1 MNHFQRSRLS
11 RVHRRDQRRRGLSLL
26 ELLVV
31 LTILIALGGIV
42 VSTLPGVLNR
52 TQVATAAANVP
63 EIDSTIRRT
72 AMLQQGQ
79 IGNRFD
85 SLVSGSASIDGSV
98 PPYVGGSDSFETA
111 SLAAAEVN
119 ALAEIGITQL
129 VPASLETENAT
140 YGSHIQLPVPVSDNS
155 RVCILNPDLAITLL
169 RSDWNFEAEPGA
181 KYMIVGLGEQSSL
194 IGGGPEAAFL
204 EAPVHFSDARDEDP
218 KSMYS
223 RYLLVIELKV
233 NATTE
238 DVVARYVATAIPGR
252 QGIHRVSKE
261 LKDYYSG
268 SN

>member
-1 MNHFQRSRLS
+1 MTTQHQSNTAFRRC
-11 RVHRRDQRRRGLSLL
+11 VHRRRGLSLL

-42 VSTLPGVLNR
+42 VSTLPGVLSR

-85 SLVSGSASIDGSV
+85 SLVSGSASIDGGV
-98 PPYVGGSDSFETA
+98 PAYLGGASSFETA
-111 SLAAAEVN
+111 TLAPAEVQ
-119 ALAEIGITQL
+119 ALAKIGITEL
-129 VPASLETENAT
+129 VPASPDTDNAT
-140 YGSHIQLPVPVSDNS
+140 YGSHNQLPVPISDNS
-155 RVCILNPDLAITLL
+155 RVCVLNPDLAVTML
-169 RSDWNFEAEPGA
+169 RSDWNFDAEPNA

-194 IGGGPEAAFL
+194 VGGGAGAAFL

-218 KSMYS
+218 KTMYS
-223 RYLLVIELKV
+223 RYLLVIELRPADTV
-233 NATTE
+233 SA
-238 DVVARYVATAIPGR
+238 VARYVATAIPGK

-261 LKDYYSG
+261 LRDYYSETK
-268 SN
+268 